1 MQIARVDKLHQC
13 GVFRGFSW
21 PDVPDL
27 QEFARYNLVYGW
39 NGSGKTTLSRI
50 LRSLELREP
59 PEGGDIVLQLS
70 ERSVRGSEFGE
81 VPPETIAVKVFN
93 QDFIRDNVFRPGD
106 DEMNPILVLGER
118 NIESQQRIDDLTR
131 ELDLLIEE
139 LAAAETK
146 EGDLRRDLDHHAQTG
161 ARTLKDLLGNQP
173 TSAYRNYNRGHY
185 ETRAAAMITAG
196 DAEMHQLSEE
206 ERAALV
212 QRQAE
217 TQRDIVSLPEF
228 DPVDLAELEAKASDL
243 LATTVTSTALEELVR
258 DPALAAWLLDGLQL
272 HAERSTEDCLYC
284 SRPMPAERLESL
296 NGHFEG
302 SHGEL
307 MKDLD
312 SAMAK
317 CEAGANT
324 LEALGSQLP
333 VVDQIYADLSA
344 PFAEARDRLST
355 KAGHAQSFLQR
366 LAGDLQGKKE
376 RAFEVVRLEYQAPA
390 NGRDEFASVAG
401 IVAKHNESCAEV
413 EASVVRAREALE
425 SDFIAHRLDAYKRL
439 SFRLKM
445 TEFTQK
451 QARRRSRQ
459 VREEIAQLESDI
471 LDHRPPAND
480 LNADLRDYLGPGA
493 MQLAVNERGYTLM
506 RDGRPAKDPS
516 EGEMTAI
523 ALLYFLR
530 TLHSHGFDL
539 TRGVVVLDD
548 PVSSLDDNALFTAAS
563 YIRRRT
569 QDAAQL
575 FLLTHNFAFF
585 REMRNWLRNVKGQR
599 KRDPAKQPASFYM
612 LRCSVIDETRASA
625 LRPLDPLLAQYESEY
640 HYLFSR
646 INCAANSADSDLED
660 NYALPNMARRLLEA
674 VLAFKHPQSETL
686 WDKVNRLSFDEVKK
700 TQLLRFLN
708 VYSHDETIGAPQHD
722 PTLLAESGTALANLM
737 DLVRS
742 VDPEHYDAM
751 VTLVTNAAADED
763 DE

>member
-1 MQIARVDKLHQC
+1 MQIARVDKLHRC
-13 GVFRGFSW
+13 GVFRDYSW

-27 QEFARYNLVYGW
+27 EEFARYNLVYGW

-50 LRSLELREP
+50 LRSLELRRA
-59 PEGGDIVLQLS
+59 PEGGDVVLQLS
-70 ERSVRGSEFGE
+70 ERRVRGSEFGE
-81 VPPETIAVKVFN
+81 VPPEMIAVKVFN

-106 DEMNPILVLGER
+106 DEMNPIVVLGER
-118 NIESQQRIDDLTR
+118 NIESQQRIDDLAR

-146 EGDLRRDLDHHAQTG
+146 EQDLRRDLDHHAQTG

-185 ETRAAAMITAG
+185 ETRAAAMIAAG
-196 DAEMHQLSEE
+196 DAEMHPLSEE

-243 LATTVTSTALEELVR
+243 LATTVTSTALDALVR

-272 HAERSTEDCLYC
+272 HAERSSDDCLYC

-302 SHGEL
+302 AHGEL

-324 LEALGSQLP
+324 LEALRSQLP

-344 PFAEARDRLST
+344 PFTEARDRLST
-355 KAGHAQSFLQR
+355 KVGHAQSFLQR
-366 LAGDLQGKKE
+366 LAGDLEGKKE
-376 RAFEVVRLEYQAPA
+376 RAFESVRLEYQAPA
-390 NGRDEFASVAG
+390 NGRDEFASVG
-401 IVAKHNESCAEV
+401 RIVAKHNESCAEF

-439 SFRLKM
+439 TLGLKM
-445 TEFTQK
+445 TELTQE
-451 QARRRSRQ
+451 QARRRARQ

-471 LDHRPPAND
+471 LDHRPPADD

-575 FLLTHNFAFF
+575 FMLTHNFAFF

-599 KRDPAKQPASFYM
+599 KKDPAKQPARFYM
-612 LRCSVIDETRASA
+612 LRCSVIDETRAAA
-625 LRPLDPLLAQYESEY
+625 LRPLDPLLAQYESDY

-646 INCAANSADSDLED
+646 IYCAANSADSDLED

-737 DLVRS
+737 ELVRS